1 MKNDYRQP
9 MYMPEFLNK
18 GRVVYTMY
26 GYIYM
31 TTNLVNGKRYIGQ
44 KKSEVFLENNY
55 LGSGKY
61 IGYAINS
68 HGRENFSVSVIEW
81 CSSKSELDEREKYW
95 IKHYDAVNSDNFYN
109 LQAGGQTGNI
119 AGSRLSEETKL
130 KLSISHKGRFTGHD
144 NPMYGKKHSEESR
157 IKLSNS
163 LKGKMSGNKNPM
175 YGKHK
180 TDEQKKYLSDLFKG
194 TGGPFYGK
202 RHSDETRKII
212 SDGRLGDKNPCYSKI
227 WITKGENN
235 KRVLESEFDKY
246 YNDGW
251 RKGRYVSDVTRQRH
265 SESVKSKRKRD
276 KNGRLI

>member
-1 MKNDYRQP
+1 
-9 MYMPEFLNK
+9 
-18 GRVVYTMY
+18 MY

-31 TTNLVNGKRYIGQ
+31 TTNLVNGKKYIGQ
-44 KKSEVFLENNY
+44 KRSEIFLENNY

-130 KLSISHKGRFTGHD
+130 KLSIAQRKRTDKRVHSIETRRKISESKKG
-144 NPMYGKKHSEESR
+144 SR
-157 IKLSNS
+157 VYNLCGERN
-163 LKGKMSGNKNPM
+163 GM

-227 WITKGENN
+227 WITKEENN

-276 KNGRLI
+276 KNGRFI